1 MIGEIFEFHQP
12 ASLTE
17 AAALLRQFAGD
28 VTVLGGG
35 TMLVPSMSANHVRW
49 KHVVGLSRLHLDAI
63 TLTGTHVRIGAMT
76 TYAQLLAS
84 PIVAEHLPLLR
95 MMAEQVTGGP
105 SIWNQGTLGGSAAF
119 ANPASDVP
127 ACVSALQAS
136 LVLHS
141 TDGTRS
147 VAAGDY
153 FLGAF
158 HTARRP
164 DELLTHI
171 EIPLSRGSGVWRY
184 QKYKACASS
193 WPIVTVACAAQLG
206 EQAQV
211 RVAVGAATPHPVV
224 VSRALP
230 APRHDGGDEWV
241 DAIVAEMVALVGE
254 GWTDELADAAY
265 RRAVVP
271 AAVRRNLRAV
281 IEEVN
286 A

>member
-1 MIGEIFEFHQP
+1 MIGEIFEFHRP
-12 ASLTE
+12 ASLAE
-17 AAALLRQFAGD
+17 AAGLLRQFAGN

-35 TMLVPSMSANHVRW
+35 TMLVPTMSANQVRW
-49 KHVVGLSRLHLDAI
+49 QHVVGLSRLHLDTI
-63 TLTGTHVRIGAMT
+63 TLTDTHVRIGAMT
-76 TYAQLLAS
+76 SYAQVLAS

-105 SIWNQGTLGGSAAF
+105 SIWNQGTVGGSVAF

-127 ACVSALQAS
+127 GCVSALQAS
-136 LVLHS
+136 FLLHS
-141 TDGTRS
+141 ADGMRS

-158 HTARRP
+158 HTARRS

-171 EIPLSRGSGVWRY
+171 EIPLARGPGIWRY
-184 QKYKACASS
+184 RKYKACASS

-211 RVAVGAATPHPVV
+211 RVAVGAAAPQPVV

-230 APRHDGGDEWV
+230 ASRHDGGDAWIE
-241 DAIVAEMVALVGE
+241 AIVADVMALVGE
-254 GWTDELADAAY
+254 GWTDELADASY